1 MTNLAWKHISIETSL
16 HPLHPVVNS
25 RKSGNL
31 IFSFAIPSVLLV
43 TQQGAENY
51 NANTGDRRCV
61 ERRSFTPMSQLC
73 YALCRSLLKTLARS
87 HWLVE
92 WCESFPLVGCV
103 SSMAA
108 TSAVATSKLLLSMGV

>member
-1 MTNLAWKHISIETSL
+1 MAQHSEHSLTIIRAPIIKGKSMTNLAWKHISIETSL
-16 HPLHPVVNS
+16 HLLHPVVNS
-25 RKSGNL
+25 RKSRNL

-73 YALCRSLLKTLARS
+73 YALCRSLLKTLERII
-87 HWLVE
+87 
-92 WCESFPLVGCV
+92 LVG
-103 SSMAA
+103 
-108 TSAVATSKLLLSMGV
+108 